1 MKQVTASSQVTVLEA
16 GPAAAAGA
24 TGKSWAWLNANAK
37 KPQHYRGEFLGPQS
51 RIAALSCSP
60 TPVTPL

>member
-1 MKQVTASSQVTVLEA
+1 LEA

-37 KPQHYRGEFLGPQS
+37 KPQHYRGETLRYTCILILQLHTGEDTMKLPVSSPQHM
-51 RIAALSCSP
+51 
-60 TPVTPL
+60 